1 VSSPNPT
8 RAAWRVILR
17 RWVREAVGP
26 HPPRHQAL
34 AALEAIQQAAGNARV
49 MADPDPDSPTRPLTD
64 PYPPHPTPDAFD
76 LALADLTRELE
87 QLPE

>member
-1 VSSPNPT
+1 LSSPNPS
-8 RAAWRVILR
+8 RAAWRHTLR

-49 MADPDPDSPTRPLTD
+49 MADSDSPPRPLTD
-64 PYPPHPTPDAFD
+64 TYPPHPTPDAFD